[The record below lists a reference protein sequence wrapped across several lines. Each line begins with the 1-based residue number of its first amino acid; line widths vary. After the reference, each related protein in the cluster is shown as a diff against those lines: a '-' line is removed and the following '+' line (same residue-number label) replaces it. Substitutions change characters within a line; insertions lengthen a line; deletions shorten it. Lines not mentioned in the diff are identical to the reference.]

1 MALNFQQLG
10 MLAKLKSAFSTFQQ
24 QHPKFMPFI
33 HAVKGDACRKDS
45 IIEISVK
52 SPEGRNYTT
61 NFRVTEKDLELIQML
76 KDMHK
81 RQNGKIAIV
90 RERITIDF
98 ANFVI

>member
-1 MALNFQQLG
+1 
-10 MLAKLKSAFSTFQQ
+10 
-24 QHPKFMPFI
+24 MPFV

-76 KDMHK
+76 KDM
-81 RQNGKIAIV
+81 QENQ
-90 RERITIDF
+90 
-98 ANFVI
+98 